1 LRIEFMLSHG
11 HNKDATER
19 KEIAYLR
26 WLNIIYMD
34 VIPSVHLGIMLL

>member
-1 LRIEFMLSHG
+1 MQEIFHKNKPGTALRIEFMLSHG

-26 WLNIIYMD
+26 
-34 VIPSVHLGIMLL
+34 